1 MDNNQDLYCVGCGS
15 KLQTTE
21 KTKAG
26 YLPENTL
33 KKYIESDEQELYCQR
48 CFRLRNYN
56 DIMDVELD
64 DSEFLSI
71 LNKISDEDALV
82 VNLIDIFDYNG
93 SVIPGIQR
101 FIGNNK
107 MILVANKED
116 LLPKSV
122 NRDKLKRWFH
132 RQAQNDGL
140 NPVAEILIS
149 AKKNTNL
156 DDLLSLINKYRGNK
170 DVYIVG
176 TTNVGK
182 STLVNS
188 IISMSSNIKN
198 LVTTSR
204 FPGTTLDRIE
214 IPLDDGAML
223 IDTPGIIHNYQLAH
237 FLNKKELKEVTPST
251 EIKPK
256 VYQLRGLQTLFIAG
270 LARIDFIDD
279 IKTSAIVYVD
289 NNLLI
294 HRTKLE
300 NADEFYKNHKADILN
315 PPYDPQTLPEM
326 QMFKFKAT
334 EKSDVV
340 IAGLGWITIPAGITI
355 KAYAPKGVEITLRK
369 AIV

>member
-1 MDNNQDLYCVGCGS
+1 MDNNQDLYCVGCGA
-15 KLQTTE
+15 KLQTTD
-21 KTKAG
+21 KKKAG
-26 YLPENTL
+26 FLPENTL
-33 KKYIESDEQELYCQR
+33 NKYLESDEQELYCQR

-56 DIMDVELD
+56 DIMDVDME
-64 DSEFLSI
+64 DSEFIDI

-93 SVIPGIQR
+93 SVIPGIHR
-101 FIGNNK
+101 FIGNNE

-132 RQAQNDGL
+132 KEAQKDGL
-140 NPVAEILIS
+140 NPVDEILIS

-156 DDLLSLINKYRGNK
+156 DDLLTMINKHRGKK

-188 IISMSSNIKN
+188 IISMSSDIKN

-214 IPLDDGAML
+214 IPLDDGAMM
-223 IDTPGIIHNYQLAH
+223 IDTPGIIHRYQLAH
-237 FLNKKELKEVTPST
+237 FLNEKELKEVTPSS

-270 LARIDFIDD
+270 LARIDFVDD
-279 IKTSAIVYVD
+279 IKTNAFVYVD

-300 NADEFYKNHKADILN
+300 KADEFYEKHQGDILN
-315 PPYDPQTLPEM
+315 PPFEPGTLPEM
-326 QMFKFKAT
+326 NPVKFTIT
-334 EKSDVV
+334 EKSDIV
-340 IAGLGWITIPAGITI
+340 IAGLGWVTVQPGITI

>member
-1 MDNNQDLYCVGCGS
+1 MTNNQDLYCIGCGA
-15 KLQTTE
+15 KLQTTD

-33 KKYIESDEQELYCQR
+33 NKYLESKEEELYCQR

-56 DIMDVELD
+56 DIMDVQMD

-93 SVIPGIQR
+93 SVIPGIHR

-122 NRDKLKRWFH
+122 KRDKLKRWFH
-132 RQAQNDGL
+132 QQAEKDGL

-149 AKKNTNL
+149 AKKNTNV
-156 DDLLSLINKYRGNK
+156 DELLALINQYRGNK

-188 IISMSSNIKN
+188 IISMSSKIKN

-223 IDTPGIIHNYQLAH
+223 IDTPGIIHSYQLAH
-237 FLNKKELKEVTPST
+237 FLNEKELKEVTPNS

-270 LARIDFIDD
+270 LFRIDFVQDV
-279 IKTSAIVYVD
+279 KTNAIIYAD

-300 NADEFYKNHKADILN
+300 NADNFYQKHLGDILT
-315 PPYDPQTLPEM
+315 PPYDKDSLPAM
-326 QMFKFKAT
+326 QMFKFTTK
-334 EKSDVV
+334 EKSDIV
-340 IAGLGWITIPAGITI
+340 IAGLGWVTLPANVTI
-355 KAYAPKGVEITLRK
+355 KAYAPKGVEVTIRK